1 MRKLIVAGAALLA
14 LSSFAAPVARQ
25 GTDAVQLLETPCP
38 AAVPVNEALRDQYA
52 AAVANIGGTLYAACW
67 MAVPARGF
75 VHLVYSDGEEG
86 VVGMSNFHDEP
97 GI

>member
-25 GTDAVQLLETPCP
+25 GTDAVQLLETPCS
-38 AAVPVNEALRDQYA
+38 AAVPVEAAMRDQYA
-52 AAVANIGGTLYAACW
+52 AAVANIGGKLYAACW
-67 MAVPARGF
+67 LAVPARGF
-75 VHLVYSDGEEG
+75 VHIVYSDGEEG
-86 VVGMSNFHDEP
+86 IVPLGAFRNEP

>member
-1 MRKLIVAGAALLA
+1 MKQASIGAALLCAA
-14 LSSFAAPVARQ
+14 LSYAAPVARQ

-38 AAVPVNEALRDQYA
+38 AAVPVDAALRDQYA
-52 AAVANIGGTLYAACW
+52 AAVANIGGKLYSACW

-75 VHLVYSDGEEG
+75 VHLVFQDGDI
-86 VVGMSNFHDEP
+86 GMVPFRDFHDEA

>member
-1 MRKLIVAGAALLA
+1 MKQALLGAALLCAA
-14 LSSFAAPVARQ
+14 LSYAAPVARQ

-38 AAVPVNEALRDQYA
+38 AAVPVDAALRDQYA

-67 MAVPARGF
+67 LAVPARGF
-75 VHLVYSDGEEG
+75 VHLVFSDGDQ
-86 VVGMSNFHDEP
+86 GMVPFQHFHDEP

>member
-1 MRKLIVAGAALLA
+1 MKQALLGAALLCAA
-14 LSSFAAPVARQ
+14 LSYAAPVARQ

>member
-1 MRKLIVAGAALLA
+1 MKQAITLAALLCAA
-14 LSSFAAPVARQ
+14 LSYAAPVARQ

-38 AAVPVNEALRDQYA
+38 AAVPVDAALRDQYA
-52 AAVANIGGTLYAACW
+52 AAVANIGGKLYAACW

-75 VHLVYSDGEEG
+75 VHLVFEDADQ
-86 VVGMSNFHDEP
+86 GMVPFQHFKDEP

>member
-1 MRKLIVAGAALLA
+1 MKQASIGAALLCAA
-14 LSSFAAPVARQ
+14 LSYAAPVARQ

-38 AAVPVNEALRDQYA
+38 STVPVDAALRDQYA
-52 AAVANIGGTLYAACW
+52 AAVANIGGKLYAACW

-75 VHLVYSDGEEG
+75 VHLVYEDAE
-86 VVGMSNFHDEP
+86 VGIIPLGAFRNEP

>member
-1 MRKLIVAGAALLA
+1 MKQALLGAALLCA
-14 LSSFAAPVARQ
+14 SVSYAAPVARQ
-25 GTDAVQLLETPCP
+25 GADAVQLLETPCP
-38 AAVPVNEALRDQYA
+38 AAVPVDAALRDQYA

-75 VHLVYSDGEEG
+75 VHIVYADGDM
-86 VVGMSNFHDEP
+86 GMVPFRDFRDEP

>member
-1 MRKLIVAGAALLA
+1 MKQAITCAALLCAA
-14 LSSFAAPVARQ
+14 LSYAAPVARQ

-38 AAVPVNEALRDQYA
+38 AAVPVDAALRDQYA

-67 MAVPARGF
+67 LAVPARGF
-75 VHLVYSDGEEG
+75 VHLVFQDGD
-86 VVGMSNFHDEP
+86 VGIVPFQHFKDEP

>member
-1 MRKLIVAGAALLA
+1 MKRYLCAALLCA
-14 LSSFAAPVARQ
+14 SLSYAAPVARQ

-38 AAVPVNEALRDQYA
+38 AAVPVDAALRDQYA
-52 AAVANIGGTLYAACW
+52 AAVANIGGKLYSACW

-75 VHLVYSDGEEG
+75 VHLVFQDGDI
-86 VVGMSNFHDEP
+86 GMVPFRDFHDEA

>member
-1 MRKLIVAGAALLA
+1 MKQAITVAALLCAA
-14 LSSFAAPVARQ
+14 LSYAAPVARQ

-38 AAVPVNEALRDQYA
+38 AAVPVPEAMRDQYA

-75 VHLVYSDGEEG
+75 VHIVYSDGEEG
-86 VVGMSNFHDEP
+86 IVGMSNFRDEP

>member
-1 MRKLIVAGAALLA
+1 MKQASIGAALLCAA
-14 LSSFAAPVARQ
+14 LSYAAPVARQ

-38 AAVPVNEALRDQYA
+38 AAIPVDAALRDQYA
-52 AAVANIGGTLYAACW
+52 AAVANIGGKLYAACW

-75 VHLVYSDGEEG
+75 VHLVYEDAE
-86 VVGMSNFHDEP
+86 VGIVPFRDFYDEA

>member
-25 GTDAVQLLETPCP
+25 GTDAVQLLETPCS
-38 AAVPVNEALRDQYA
+38 AAVPVEAAMRDQYA
-52 AAVANIGGTLYAACW
+52 AAVANIGGKLYAACW
-67 MAVPARGF
+67 LAVPARGF
-75 VHLVYSDGEEG
+75 VHIVYADGDM
-86 VVGMSNFHDEP
+86 GMVPFRDFRDEH